1 MHTLSIYHILSAAGS
16 SSGMDIIWQIQ
27 VCKKFKF
34 FLCNLA
40 WILSSSQSTEWL
52 KLNSSSGKFSSPHLL
67 GLCLNYGISVSK
79 HQDGWYMLGII
90 YTCQH
95 DMSYLVCHCLSKQW
109 TNCWVEPQFLPQS
122 PDGVSISLRVS
133 YSAHIYG
140 KYPDTPIICSGFFIS
155 VRLSLMNILFL
166 YFHDILSWEKLCEET
181 QSSECLQTP
190 HNHFY
195 FVVLFSSS
203 SWPFPG
209 SETQGHTARESYKPI
224 WGFFPLLEYRV

>member
-1 MHTLSIYHILSAAGS
+1 MHTFSIYHILSAAGS

-27 VCKKFKF
+27 VCKKIKF

-52 KLNSSSGKFSSPHLL
+52 KLNCSSGKFSSSHLL
-67 GLCLNYGISVSK
+67 GLYLNYGISVSK

-90 YTCQH
+90 YTCRH
-95 DMSYLVCHCLSKQW
+95 DMMSYLVCHCLSKQVA
-109 TNCWVEPQFLPQS
+109 VE
-122 PDGVSISLRVS
+122 
-133 YSAHIYG
+133 
-140 KYPDTPIICSGFFIS
+140 
-155 VRLSLMNILFL
+155 LSLNFYHKALMGSQSLWGCHILL
-166 YFHDILSWEKLCEET
+166 IYMGNTLLLLSYAQDFSSLWGCLWWTYSSSTSMISWAERNYEEI

-203 SWPFPG
+203 SWPFPE